1 MLKFRLCFLPMLAP
15 TTSIHAAV
23 HTRCCD
29 TESCQAKMSLSLQHH
44 GIGNWKLVF
53 SHRRKAASVM
63 YPACAMLA
71 VSSPVKKEEGQKYE
85 S

>member
-1 MLKFRLCFLPMLAP
+1 MTRDWLLAFM
-15 TTSIHAAV
+15 TSIHAAV
-23 HTRCCD
+23 HSRCCD
-29 TESCQAKMSLSLQHH
+29 TESYQAKISLSLQHH

-53 SHRRKAASVM
+53 SQRKKAASM
-63 YPACAMLA
+63 MHLACAMLA